1 MKAQQKSA
9 LKAQKTQ
16 KKTAA
21 KKVVKTPK
29 RKMAVRVTKKA
40 YIQQETDN
48 LLANAQKAK
57 TDLYAPAEFF
67 QTFKTA
73 TLVIPQFNEVI
84 THPLSTAE
92 RKREVMADVLSHLGA
107 DKPTIDFYST
117 LAVDNRLGLARD
129 ALTKYRKMAA
139 DISKDA
145 LATVTSATPLND
157 KQVAAISKSLEAVT
171 PQGFKLRVFVKV
183 EPKIV
188 SGLIIQMDDYFQDL
202 SMASAYQIAEE
213 KVLAATAI

>member
-1 MKAQQKSA
+1 MKSQQKA
-9 LKAQKTQ
+9 LKAKQAP
-16 KKTAA
+16 KKAAAA
-21 KKVVKTPK
+21 KKVTKTPK
-29 RKMAVRVTKKA
+29 RKMATRVTKKA

-67 QTFKTA
+67 QTFKNA
-73 TLVIPQFNEVI
+73 TLVVPQFSEVI

-92 RKREVMADVLSHLGA
+92 RKREIIADVLGHLGA
-107 DKPTIDFYST
+107 DKPTVDFYAT
-117 LAVDNRLGLARD
+117 LAVDNRLGLAKD

-139 DISKDA
+139 DVSKDA
-145 LATVTSATPLND
+145 LATITSAVELND

-171 PQGFKLRVFVKV
+171 PKGLKLRVFVKV

-188 SGLIIQMDDYFQDL
+188 SGLIIQMDDYYQDL
-202 SMASAYQIAEE
+202 SMVSAYQVAEE